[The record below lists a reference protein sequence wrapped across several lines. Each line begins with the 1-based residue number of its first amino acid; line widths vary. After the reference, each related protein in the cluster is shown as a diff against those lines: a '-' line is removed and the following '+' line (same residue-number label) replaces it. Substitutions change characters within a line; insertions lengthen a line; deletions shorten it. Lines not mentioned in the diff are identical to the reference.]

1 VTSLRCTLRRAFA
14 FLSLPLDTA
23 VLSPFPFHPSP
34 AVSAR
39 TTSVQKEQLLSRTAS
54 RATRRCKCSSR
65 LLGAR
70 TGPKCSPL
78 CQRPLTLCAAFTA
91 SRLGRNSIGGYYKG
105 HKDRGLFV
113 SRTDGIIALCE
124 GLKGSAV
131 TSLECAAAPKCLPF
145 CQRPLTRRTT
155 HLRTPLPQSRG
166 QRSPSRRRSCDC
178 RGPQGQL
185 DAAITQVSRL
195 PLEPAPESVRVCVS
209 AR

>member
-113 SRTDGIIALCE
+113 SITDGIVALCE

-145 CQRPLTRRTT
+145 CQRPLTCLLPSH
-155 HLRTPLPQSRG
+155 HLRFSPHPPQSRG
-166 QRSPSRRRSCDC
+166 QRDQVRGRLRARRH
-178 RGPQGQL
+178 PQG
-185 DAAITQVSRL
+185 DADHSSEVRCR
-195 PLEPAPESVRVCVS
+195 PSVCFCVN